1 MLNKTITEEN
11 IKIFV
16 ITFYTKIMKNEI
28 VGPFFIEILGDD
40 MENKKWQEHIEVLC
54 EFWASV
60 TLGQRSYRGSPF
72 APHARMQGLKRE
84 TFEKW
89 IEIFFE
95 TLDEMYE
102 AETSLIFKKSGSIMA
117 QNFMRNLRI

>member
-40 MENKKWQEHIEVLC
+40 MKNQKWEEHITVLC
-54 EFWASV
+54 NFWALV
-60 TLGQRSYRGSPF
+60 TLDKRVYRGSPF
-72 APHARMQGLKRE
+72 PPHARMKGLKRE

-89 IEIFFE
+89 LEIFFE

-102 AETSLIFKKSGSIMA
+102 EETSLIFKKNGSIMA